1 LAPSTSRAR
10 VGKGKNSPPFGAR
23 PGQSALGLLNVIPY
37 NPRRNSPWPAPA
49 EPDVE
54 AFVARMNGETIFTF
68 DYRNGTSANPYVVF
82 FARIEETSAFEFVWT
97 HEDGTIFTSEGEI
110 RVS

>member
-1 LAPSTSRAR
+1 MSTPR
-10 VGKGKNSPPFGAR
+10 VRLPKSASKGEVVEIRTLIDHPMITGVS
-23 PGQSALGLLNVIPY
+23 S
-37 NPRRNSPWPAPA
+37 PAPRDMLA
-49 EPDVE
+49 Q
-54 AFVARMNGETIFTF
+54 FVVRMNGETIFTF

-82 FARIEETSAFEFVWT
+82 FARIAETSAFEFVWT